1 MSGRGPESPMSSCV
15 TKRVCDSSA
24 VLKAVFSPAEMW
36 CLGGSLGVQD
46 IGVKARKGIRAD
58 GVSKD

>member
-1 MSGRGPESPMSSCV
+1 MSSCV

-24 VLKAVFSPAEMW
+24 VLKAVFSPAEM